1 MNEMKE
7 MKERKDYLI
16 LLAGFLGALK
26 VFLASLGYD
35 VLPDA
40 TIDSLVDMIGFGV
53 ALYAIWKNTYVSKK
67 GKLQKEVLKRSGLE

>member
-1 MNEMKE
+1 MNNK
-7 MKERKDYLI
+7 KDYLI

-40 TIDSLVDMIGFGV
+40 TIDSIVDMIGFGV

>member
-1 MNEMKE
+1 MNGME
-7 MKERKDYLI
+7 ERKDYLI

-40 TIDSLVDMIGFGV
+40 TIDSIVDMIGFGF
-53 ALYAIWKNTYVSKK
+53 ALYAIWKNSYVSPK
-67 GKLQKEVLKRSGLE
+67 GKKQKELLEKHGLK